1 MTWLTENPTP
11 PVVLGIVIEAL
22 LVIVLM
28 KTGRREAL
36 WGMIFTAAVTIAV
49 VIANFAIVTPREEV
63 TTALE
68 EIRQLV
74 EQNDRPEL
82 VKRIDPAAVSLRNQV
97 QYDLASLTVEKAKID
112 KLKVLV
118 DDSGASAKAE
128 FDGVVVIREGMS
140 RPIPLRFRVELRK
153 LDGRWVVSSA
163 EYQPYNPLDG
173 GASRAAP
180 MAKTIG
186 DGVG

>member
-1 MTWLTENPTP
+1 MTWFTENPTP
-11 PVVLGIVIEAL
+11 PVVLGIVVEAL
-22 LVIVLM
+22 LVVVLM

-36 WGMIFTAAVTIAV
+36 WGMLFTAVATIGV
-49 VIANFAIVTPREEV
+49 VVANLLIVTPREEV

-97 QYDLASLTVEKAKID
+97 QYDLANLTVEKAKID

-118 DDSGASAKAE
+118 NAEATSARAE

-140 RPIPLRFRVELRK
+140 RPIPLRFRVDLRK

-173 GASRAAP
+173 GASQSAP
-180 MAKTIG
+180 VAQMFA

>member
-1 MTWLTENPTP
+1 MTWFTENPTP

-22 LVIVLM
+22 LVVVLM

-36 WGMIFTAAVTIAV
+36 WGMLVTVAATIGIV
-49 VIANFAIVTPREEV
+49 VAGLLIVTPREEV

-74 EQNDRPEL
+74 EQNDQPEL
-82 VKRIDPAAVSLRNQV
+82 VKRIDSSAVSLRNQV
-97 QYDLASLTVEKAKID
+97 QSDLANLTVEKAKID
-112 KLKVLV
+112 NVRILV
-118 DDSGASAKAE
+118 NAEATSARAE

-140 RPIPLRFRVELRK
+140 RPIPLRFRVDLRK
-153 LDGRWVVSSA
+153 VDGRWLVSGA
-163 EYQPYNPLDG
+163 EYEPYNPMNG
-173 GASRAAP
+173 GASQSAP
-180 MAKTIG
+180 VAKMLG

>member
-1 MTWLTENPTP
+1 MTWFTENPTP
-11 PVVLGIVIEAL
+11 PVVLGIVIEAI

-36 WGMIFTAAVTIAV
+36 WGMLLTAVATIGV
-49 VIANFAIVTPREEV
+49 VVANFAIVTPREEV
-63 TTALE
+63 TAALE

-82 VKRIDPAAVSLRNQV
+82 VKRLDPSAVSLRNQV
-97 QYDLASLTVEKAKID
+97 QYELASLTVEKAKID
-112 KLKVLV
+112 NVRILV
-118 DDSGASAKAE
+118 NDDATSARAE

>member
-11 PVVLGIVIEAL
+11 PVVLGIVVEAL
-22 LVIVLM
+22 LVVVLM
-28 KTGRREAL
+28 KTARREAL
-36 WGMIFTAAVTIAV
+36 WGMLLTAAATIGI

-97 QYDLASLTVEKAKID
+97 QYDLANLTVEKAEID
-112 KLKVLV
+112 KLKVIV
-118 DDSGASAKAE
+118 DPSATTARTE

-173 GASRAAP
+173 GASRSAP
-180 MAKTIG
+180 MAQSFD